1 MHRQIRSGS
10 LIAPADLSGHG
21 GRTGPGENGRAEAAD
36 ILGALALILVGFT
49 AGTANDRDETIM
61 TVQVSSAD
69 HELLEGYFTLGDSAT
84 VVAKPGSDLYKF
96 LARQRGRKVKV
107 VLSEASGPELSR
119 LEPLTSGRSPRAA

>member
-1 MHRQIRSGS
+1 VVRK
-10 LIAPADLSGHG
+10 LL
-21 GRTGPGENGRAEAAD
+21 TV
-36 ILGALALILVGFT
+36 LGALALILVGFT
-49 AGTANDRDETIM
+49 AGRANDRDETTM

-107 VLSEASGPELSR
+107 VLSETGGPELSR
-119 LEPLTSGRSPRAA
+119 LDR